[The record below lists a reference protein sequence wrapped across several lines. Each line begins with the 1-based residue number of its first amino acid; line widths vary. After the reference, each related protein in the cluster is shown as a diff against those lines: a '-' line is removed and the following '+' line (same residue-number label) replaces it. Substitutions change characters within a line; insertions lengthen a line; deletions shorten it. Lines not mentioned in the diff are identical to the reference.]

1 MDSSR
6 LGRGVRRYRRSAG
19 RAVAVALAL
28 VLGGC
33 GASYVEDGQ
42 ASVLLIVADVNGGA
56 VLDSDVRL
64 GPGSTLICPDTVDVA
79 VAVRH
84 KNPNALAPS
93 VPNAVIIE
101 RYDIRYFRSD
111 TSGVEGIDV
120 PYRVSGLITTA
131 VDVADSGTVAFP
143 IEVVRRQAKLE
154 PPLSGIAG
162 FDIVTVIAEITI
174 YGRTVSGDAVAG
186 TGRLQI
192 DFADYGDEETSC
204 PSQS

>member
-1 MDSSR
+1 MSV
-6 LGRGVRRYRRSAG
+6 GKPM
-19 RAVAVALAL
+19 AVALMVAMA
-28 VLGGC
+28 GC
-33 GASYVEDGQ
+33 SADYVEDGQ

-64 GPGSTLICPDTVDVA
+64 GANSTLICPDNVEVA

-84 KNPNALAPS
+84 KNPNATAPS
-93 VPNAVIIE
+93 VPNAVVIE
-101 RYDIRYFRSD
+101 RYDVRYFRSD
-111 TSGVEGIDV
+111 TAGVEGIDV

-131 VDVADSGTVAFP
+131 VDVANSGTVGFP

-174 YGRTVSGDAVAG
+174 FGRTVSGDTVAG

-192 DFADYGDEETSC
+192 DFADFGDTEDSC
-204 PSQS
+204 PTN